1 MRLLLPLCLLL
12 AASWPLPAQDLVPK
26 ALPIP
31 TESPTP
37 RFIPGDKELTASFSD
52 AAGGEPKVTFPSRT
66 EKLYAQWRGLHLPDE
81 AKIRCVWIA
90 ENVGDIAEPNYTIDE
105 AKTTASKPDAYGS
118 FALSRPEDG
127 WATGDYR
134 AEFYV
139 NDKLAATVRIKITE

>member
-1 MRLLLPLCLLL
+1 MRLLLLIFSIVTISLPLL
-12 AASWPLPAQDLVPK
+12 AQDLVPK
-26 ALPIP
+26 ALPDA
-31 TESPTP
+31 TVSPTP
-37 RFIPGDKELTASFSD
+37 RFIPGDKEMTASFSD
-52 AAGGEPKVTFPSRT
+52 AAGGEPKLTFPSRT
-66 EKLYAQWRGLHLPDE
+66 EKLYAQWRGLHLPAE

-127 WATGDYR
+127 WAPGDYR
-134 AEFYV
+134 GEFYV